1 MNTPHIVHGIGRTGR
16 YIRQEIIGA
25 QSSADA
31 IRIARQIHTDARGLG
46 CRPLPHI
53 ERVLEALADR
63 PTPERLPA

>member
-16 YIRQEIIGA
+16 YIREEIIA

-31 IRIARQIHTDARGLG
+31 IRKARLIHTDARGLS
-46 CRPLPHI
+46 CRPPPHV

-63 PTPERLPA
+63 PLADRVAA